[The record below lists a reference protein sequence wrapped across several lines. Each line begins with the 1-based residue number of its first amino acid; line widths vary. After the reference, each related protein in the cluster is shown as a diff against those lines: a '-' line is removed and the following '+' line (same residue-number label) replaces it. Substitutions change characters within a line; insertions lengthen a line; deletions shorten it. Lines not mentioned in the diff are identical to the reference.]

1 MPSSRA
7 GFLACGVVEAVVAGT
22 MKRWWRHGMQG
33 GIVCAC
39 LELEMA
45 ESLYD
50 AVEGPNGSLVF
61 LVRGLAPCRL
71 GLIA

>member
-45 ESLYD
+45 ESL
-50 AVEGPNGSLVF
+50 
-61 LVRGLAPCRL
+61 
-71 GLIA
+71 